1 MQENQL
7 SIFEN
12 PEFGK
17 LRVIVKDDGTVLFN
31 LHDVGWA
38 LGYVRPDQTGKMY
51 LRKNKLVDIIKNLD
65 VSVLTP
71 SVTKVELTTALDFE
85 QLYIT
90 EDGLYDLI
98 LESRASGARKFR
110 KWVTQEVLPSIRKTG
125 VYAKDPKHLLALA
138 VLEANKIIQEQE
150 QKIKKLQPK
159 AEYYDKLVDRN
170 LLTNFRDTAKELNIP
185 ERKLINLLL
194 QKRILYRDA
203 KGNLRPYAE
212 YKEYFELKEWT
223 KNGAAGVQTLVNPK
237 GREFLMRLLNREGK
251 IIELEFGKVI
261 R

>member
-17 LRVIVKDDGTVLFN
+17 LRVIVKDNGTIFFN
-31 LHDVGWA
+31 LQDVAWG
-38 LGYVRPDQTGKMY
+38 LKYVKKAKERLY
-51 LRKNKLVDIIKNLD
+51 LRKDRIANICKSLGITVVVQSGQPIEIAPD
-65 VSVLTP
+65 
-71 SVTKVELTTALDFE
+71 LDFE
-85 QLYIT
+85 QLYIP
-90 EDGLYDLI
+90 EDGLYELAF
-98 LESRASGARKFR
+98 ESHASGARKFR
-110 KWVTQEVLPSIRKTG
+110 KWVTQEVLPTIRQTG
-125 VYAKDPKHLLALA
+125 AYIKDTKKLLALA
-138 VLEANKIIQEQE
+138 VLEANKIIQEHE
-150 QKIKKLQPK
+150 QKIKELQPK

-194 QKRILYRDA
+194 QKKILYRDA

>member
-31 LHDVGWA
+31 LHDVAWA
-38 LGYVRPDQTGKMY
+38 LGYVRPNATGKMY
-51 LRKNKLVDIIKNLD
+51 LYKNRIVEVCEKLDITVVNATFTQIKI
-65 VSVLTP
+65 ST
-71 SVTKVELTTALDFE
+71 ELNFE
-85 QLYIT
+85 QLYVL
-90 EDGLYDLI
+90 EDGLYELI
-98 LESRASGARKFR
+98 FESHASGARKFR
-110 KWVTQEVLPSIRKTG
+110 KWVTQEVLPTIRQTG
-125 VYAKDPKHLLALA
+125 AYVKDTKKLLALA

-150 QKIKKLQPK
+150 QKIKELQPK

-223 KNGAAGVQTLVNPK
+223 KGSAAGVQTLVNPK

-251 IIELEFGKVI
+251 IIELEFGKAI